1 MYTVLALHEI
11 NTSYSYRPLDTVAC
25 GKFPGVP
32 YPIRMFTTEE
42 EAHATAANMAKQ
54 IPRCTYYVVKAVAEY
69 GTVTRT
75 VTEVQKKDL

>member
-1 MYTVLALHEI
+1 
-11 NTSYSYRPLDTVAC
+11 
-25 GKFPGVP
+25 
-32 YPIRMFTTEE
+32 MFTTEE